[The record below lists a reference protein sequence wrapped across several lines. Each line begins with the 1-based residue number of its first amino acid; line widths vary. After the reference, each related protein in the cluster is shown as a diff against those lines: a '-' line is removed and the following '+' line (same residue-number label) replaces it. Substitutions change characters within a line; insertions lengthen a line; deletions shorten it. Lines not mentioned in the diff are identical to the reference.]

1 MYLDRFIPTY
11 RTYML
16 ASAVSI
22 ALSSCYSTM
31 STGLNSMAGVI
42 YEDMIKPWIRPPV
55 SQVAASRTMKAIVV
69 VAGIICVALVFLV
82 EKLSGLI
89 QVTGSPLL
97 RPPLTL
103 FISPCDSRQ
112 AISTIVWS
120 DPTGWQ
126 KFVGDNGGTAPRD
139 IHARHVLSDRK
150 LHGNRPD
157 SRASSP
163 RCQRE
168 ATYFSLPTWTRFLM
182 NP

>member
-1 MYLDRFIPTY
+1 
-11 RTYML
+11 
-16 ASAVSI
+16 
-22 ALSSCYSTM
+22 M

-97 RPPLTL
+97 RLPLTL

-150 LHGNRPD
+150 LHGCSGRRSSQLE
-157 SRASSP
+157 SRRLDLVRHSGGH
-163 RCQRE
+163 
-168 ATYFSLPTWTRFLM
+168 L
-182 NP
+182 